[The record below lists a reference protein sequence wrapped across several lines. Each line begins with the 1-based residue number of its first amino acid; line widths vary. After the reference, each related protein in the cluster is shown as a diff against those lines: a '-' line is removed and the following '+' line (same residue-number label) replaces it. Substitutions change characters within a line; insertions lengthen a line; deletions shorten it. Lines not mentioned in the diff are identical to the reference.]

1 MFANAS
7 LMIIENTE
15 RLGLAQLHQLR
26 GRVGRGEAQAVC
38 VLMYQAPLGKT
49 SRRRLDIM
57 RQTNDGFKIAR
68 HDLEFRGP
76 GELMGT
82 RQTGDQQL
90 KVANIVRD
98 QSMLP
103 LVEQAARELMEHHA
117 ESVEL
122 IIDRWVKHKAQYA
135 EV

>member
-1 MFANAS
+1 
-7 LMIIENTE
+7 
-15 RLGLAQLHQLR
+15 
-26 GRVGRGEAQAVC
+26 
-38 VLMYQAPLGKT
+38 MYQSPLGKT

-57 RQTNDGFKIAR
+57 RQTNDGFEIAR

-82 RQTGDQQL
+82 RQTGDHQL

-98 QSMLP
+98 QALLP
-103 LVEQAARELMEHHA
+103 LVEQAARALI
-117 ESVEL
+117 ESHPENVDL
-122 IIDRWVKHKAQYA
+122 IIDRWVRHKAHYA